1 MKVALVSAFL
11 EDEVYENRLN
21 DEFMEKVICNEDHFY
36 HRIAKSLT
44 QNGIEPVVHY
54 LSQEKETKRFIHKY
68 GHEIIR
74 IPGKKYP
81 FIHES
86 IVYSPELIKNIQNNF
101 DICNFVSGYYVK
113 YKIPDM
119 FDYTVSKLHKK
130 MPIIARW
137 AGGNHKWLLPIRK
150 EIKKT
155 SLKKCDKIICSGQ
168 EEIKNLENIFQIP
181 NKKIL
186 EIMNP
191 IDMTVFKFREKQIAS
206 NKLRLDVNYEYLL
219 YVGRFAKKKG
229 IEQILQVF
237 KKLNNN
243 DTNLKI
249 ILIGDGPLL
258 DQIKNFIK
266 ENHLENDVILPGRLT
281 HEITCYYYNISSVLL
296 NIPPLSGG
304 LANVIIE
311 AIASK
316 LPIIAT
322 NVGASKDYVG
332 GKFNNGILINST
344 NELELEKAII
354 EIIGDRKKYKNSN
367 EKILEK
373 FTFDFFGKKLNQTYM
388 ELLNK

>member
-1 MKVALVSAFL
+1 MKIALVSAFL
-11 EDEVYENRLN
+11 EDEIYEHKLD

-36 HRIAKSLT
+36 HRIAKALE
-44 QNGIEPVVHY
+44 QKGLEPVVHY
-54 LSQEKETKRFIHKY
+54 LSQEKVLKKFTHKY

-74 IPGKKYP
+74 IPAKKYP

-86 IVYSPELIKNIQNNF
+86 IVYSPELIKNIKNNF

-130 MPIIARW
+130 MPVIARW

-155 SLKKCDKIICSGQ
+155 SLKRCDKIICSGQ
-168 EEIKNLENIFQIP
+168 EEIKNLEKTFQIS
-181 NKKIL
+181 NEKIL
-186 EIMNP
+186 QIMNP
-191 IDMTVFKFREKQIAS
+191 IDTTVFKFREKQTAA
-206 NKLRLDVNYEYLL
+206 NKLGLDSNYQYLL
-219 YVGRFAKKKG
+219 YVGRFSKNKG
-229 IEQILQVF
+229 IEEILNVF
-237 KKLNNN
+237 KKLKENHS
-243 DTNLKI
+243 NLKL

-258 DQIKNFIK
+258 NQIQEYVKQNNLIT
-266 ENHLENDVILPGRLT
+266 DVILPGRLT

-296 NIPPLSGG
+296 NIGASGG

-354 EIIGDRKKYKNSN
+354 EIIENKKKYINSN
-367 EKILEK
+367 ENILKK
-373 FTFDFFGKKLNQTYM
+373 FTFEFFGQTLKQSYM

>member
-74 IPGKKYP
+74 IPVKKYP

-155 SLKKCDKIICSGQ
+155 SLKKCDKIICSG
-168 EEIKNLENIFQIP
+168 ENEIKNLQETFHIS
-181 NKKIL
+181 KEKIL

-191 IDMTVFKFREKQIAS
+191 VDTTIFKFRKKEIAS
-206 NKLRLDVNYEYLL
+206 NKLKLDSNYEYLL
-219 YVGRFAKKKG
+219 YVGRLSKNKG
-229 IEQILQVF
+229 IEEILNVF
-237 KKLNNN
+237 TKLKK
-243 DTNLKI
+243 DYSNLK
-249 ILIGDGPLL
+249 LIFVGDGPLL
-258 DQIKNFIK
+258 NQIKDHTKKN
-266 ENHLENDVILPGRLT
+266 NLSNDIILPGRLT

-296 NIPPLSGG
+296 NIGMSGG

-322 NVGASKDYVG
+322 DVGASKDYVG
-332 GKFNNGILINST
+332 NKMNNGILINSI
-344 NELELEKAII
+344 NELEIKNAIV
-354 EIIGDRKKYKNSN
+354 EIILNQKKYRNLN
-367 EKILEK
+367 ENKLEK
-373 FTFDFFGKKLNQTYM
+373 FTFDYFGKKLNETYM

>member
-1 MKVALVSAFL
+1 MRIALVSAFL
-11 EDEVYENRLN
+11 EDEVYENRLD
-21 DEFMEKVICNEDHFY
+21 DEFMEKIICNEDHFY

-44 QNGIEPVVHY
+44 QNGLEPVVHY
-54 LSQEKETKRFIHKY
+54 LSEEKDTKEFTHKY
-68 GHEIIR
+68 GHKIIR
-74 IPGKKYP
+74 IPAKKYP

-86 IVYSPELIKNIQNNF
+86 IVQSPELIKNIQNNF

-119 FDYTVSKLHKK
+119 FDYTTSKLHKK

-150 EIKKT
+150 EIKKK
-155 SLKKCDKIICSGQ
+155 SLNKCDKIICSGQ
-168 EEIKNLENIFQIP
+168 DEIKNLENIFQIP
-181 NKKIL
+181 NEKIL

-191 IDMTVFKFREKQIAS
+191 IDTTIFKFREKEIAA
-206 NKLRLDVNYEYLL
+206 KILGLDLNYEYLL
-219 YVGRFAKKKG
+219 YIGRFSKNKG
-229 IEQILQVF
+229 IKEILKVF
-237 KKLNNN
+237 KKLKKNHS
-243 DTNLKI
+243 NLKL

-258 DQIKNFIK
+258 NQIKDFVK
-266 ENHLENDVILPGRLT
+266 ENYLVKDVILPGRLT
-281 HEITCYYYNISSVLL
+281 HEIACYYYNISSVLV
-296 NIPPLSGG
+296 NVGMSGG

-332 GKFNNGILINST
+332 EKSNNGILINSI
-344 NELELEKAII
+344 NEIEIEKGII
-354 EIIGDRKKYKNSN
+354 EIISNGKKYKNSN

>member
-1 MKVALVSAFL
+1 MKIALVSAFL
-11 EDEVYENRLN
+11 EDEVYEKRLN
-21 DEFMEKVICNEDHFY
+21 NEFMEKVICNEDHFY

-44 QNGIEPVVHY
+44 QNGLEPVVHY
-54 LSQEKETKRFIHKY
+54 LSEEKEIKEFTHKY
-68 GHEIIR
+68 GHKIKR
-74 IPGKKYP
+74 IPAKKYP

-86 IVYSPELIKNIQNNF
+86 IVKSPELIKNIQNDF
-101 DICNFVSGYYVK
+101 DLCNFVSGYYVK

-119 FDYTVSKLHKK
+119 FDYTTSKLHKK

-150 EIKKT
+150 EIKKK

-168 EEIKNLENIFQIP
+168 DEIKNLEKVFQIP

-191 IDMTVFKFREKQIAS
+191 VDTTIFKFRKKEIAA
-206 NKLRLDVNYEYLL
+206 KTLGLDPNYEYLL
-219 YVGRFAKKKG
+219 YIGRFTENKG
-229 IEQILQVF
+229 IKEILKVF
-237 KKLNNN
+237 KKLKKNHS
-243 DTNLKI
+243 NLKLV
-249 ILIGDGPLL
+249 LIGDGPLL
-258 DQIKNFIK
+258 NQIKDFIK
-266 ENHLENDVILPGRLT
+266 KNYLVKDIILPGRLT
-281 HEITCYYYNISSVLL
+281 HEIACYYYNISSVLV
-296 NIPPLSGG
+296 NVGISGG

-332 GKFNNGILINST
+332 EKLNNGILINSIK
-344 NELELEKAII
+344 EIEIEKGII
-354 EIIGDRKKYKNSN
+354 EIISNRKKYKNSN

-373 FTFDFFGKKLNQTYM
+373 FSFDFFGKKLNQTYM

>member
-1 MKVALVSAFL
+1 MRIALVSAFL

-36 HRIAKSLT
+36 HRIAKALT
-44 QNGIEPVVHY
+44 QNGLEPVVHY
-54 LSQEKETKRFIHKY
+54 LSEEKESKEFIHKY
-68 GHEIIR
+68 GHKIKR
-74 IPGKKYP
+74 IPAKRYP

-86 IVYSPELIKNIQNNF
+86 IVQSPELIKNLQSNF

-119 FDYTVSKLHKK
+119 FDYTTSKLYKK

-137 AGGNHKWLLPIRK
+137 AGGNHKWLLSIRK

-155 SLKKCDKIICSGQ
+155 SLKKCDKIICSG
-168 EEIKNLENIFQIP
+168 ENEIKNLQDVFHIP
-181 NKKIL
+181 KEKIL

-191 IDMTVFKFREKQIAS
+191 IDTTIFKFRKKEIAS
-206 NKLRLDVNYEYLL
+206 KKLKLDSNYEYLL
-219 YVGRFAKKKG
+219 YVGRLSKNKG
-229 IEQILQVF
+229 IEEILNAF
-237 KKLNNN
+237 TKLKK
-243 DTNLKI
+243 DYSNLK
-249 ILIGDGPLL
+249 LIFVGDGPLL
-258 DQIKNFIK
+258 NQIKDHTKKN
-266 ENHLENDVILPGRLT
+266 NLSNDIILPGRLT

-296 NIPPLSGG
+296 NIGMSGG

-322 NVGASKDYVG
+322 DVGASKDYVG
-332 GKFNNGILINST
+332 NKMNNGILINSI
-344 NELELEKAII
+344 NELEIKNAIV
-354 EIIGDRKKYKNSN
+354 EIILNQKKYRNLN
-367 EKILEK
+367 ENKLEK
-373 FTFDFFGKKLNQTYM
+373 FTFDYFGKKLNETYM

>member
-1 MKVALVSAFL
+1 MKIALVSAFL
-11 EDEVYENRLN
+11 EDEIYGKKLD
-21 DEFMEKVICNEDHFY
+21 DEFMEKIICNEDHFY
-36 HRIAKSLT
+36 HRIAKALE
-44 QNGIEPVVHY
+44 QKGLEPVVHY
-54 LSQEKETKRFIHKY
+54 LSQEKVLKKFTHKY
-68 GHEIIR
+68 GHDIIR
-74 IPGKKYP
+74 IPAKKYP

-86 IVYSPELIKNIQNNF
+86 IVYSPELIKNIKNNF

-130 MPIIARW
+130 MPVIARW

-155 SLKKCDKIICSGQ
+155 SLKRCDKIICSGQ
-168 EEIKNLENIFQIP
+168 EEIKNLEKTFQIS
-181 NKKIL
+181 NEKIL
-186 EIMNP
+186 QIMNP
-191 IDMTVFKFREKQIAS
+191 IDTTVFKFREKQTAA
-206 NKLRLDVNYEYLL
+206 NKLGLDSNYQYLL
-219 YVGRFAKKKG
+219 YVGRFSKNKG
-229 IEQILQVF
+229 IEEILNVF
-237 KKLNNN
+237 KKLKENHS
-243 DTNLKI
+243 NLKL

-258 DQIKNFIK
+258 NQIQEYVKQNNLIT
-266 ENHLENDVILPGRLT
+266 DVILPGRLT

-296 NIPPLSGG
+296 NIGASGG

-332 GKFNNGILINST
+332 EKFNNGILINST
-344 NELELEKAII
+344 NELELEKAVI
-354 EIIGDRKKYKNSN
+354 EIIENRKKYINSN
-367 EKILEK
+367 ENILKK
-373 FTFDFFGKKLNQTYM
+373 FTFEFFGQTLKQSYM

>member
-1 MKVALVSAFL
+1 MRIALVSAFL

-21 DEFMEKVICNEDHFY
+21 DEFMEKIICNEDHFY

-44 QNGIEPVVHY
+44 QNGLEPVVHY
-54 LSQEKETKRFIHKY
+54 LSEEKDTKQFTHKY
-68 GHEIIR
+68 GHKIIR
-74 IPGKKYP
+74 IPAKKYP

-86 IVYSPELIKNIQNNF
+86 IVQSPELIKNIQNNF

-119 FDYTVSKLHKK
+119 FDYTTSKLHKK

-150 EIKKT
+150 EIKKK

-168 EEIKNLENIFQIP
+168 DEIKNLEKVFQIP

-191 IDMTVFKFREKQIAS
+191 IDTTVFKFREKQTAA
-206 NKLRLDVNYEYLL
+206 NKLELDVNYEYLL
-219 YVGRFAKKKG
+219 YVGRFAKNKG

-237 KKLNNN
+237 KKLNSN

-281 HEITCYYYNISSVLL
+281 HEITCYYYNISSILL
-296 NIPPLSGG
+296 NVGMSGG

-322 NVGASKDYVG
+322 NIGASKDYVG
-332 GKFNNGILINST
+332 KKFNNGILINPI

-354 EIIGDRKKYKNSN
+354 GIIENRKKYTNLN
-367 EKILEK
+367 ENILKK
-373 FTFDFFGKKLNQTYM
+373 FTFQFFGDTLKQTYM

>member
-1 MKVALVSAFL
+1 MKIALVSAFL
-11 EDEVYENRLN
+11 EDEIYGKKLD
-21 DEFMEKVICNEDHFY
+21 DEFMEKIICNEDHFY
-36 HRIAKSLT
+36 HRIAKALE
-44 QNGIEPVVHY
+44 QKGLEPVVHY
-54 LSQEKETKRFIHKY
+54 LSQEKVLKKFTHKY

-74 IPGKKYP
+74 IPAKKYP

-86 IVYSPELIKNIQNNF
+86 IVYSPELIKNIKNNF

-130 MPIIARW
+130 MPVIARW

-155 SLKKCDKIICSGQ
+155 SLKRCDKIICSGQ
-168 EEIKNLENIFQIP
+168 EEIKNLEKTFQIS
-181 NKKIL
+181 NEKIL
-186 EIMNP
+186 QIMNP
-191 IDMTVFKFREKQIAS
+191 IDTTVFKFREKQTAA
-206 NKLRLDVNYEYLL
+206 NKLGLDSNYQYLL
-219 YVGRFAKKKG
+219 YVGRFSKNKG
-229 IEQILQVF
+229 IEEILNVF
-237 KKLNNN
+237 KKLKENHS
-243 DTNLKI
+243 NLKL

-258 DQIKNFIK
+258 NQIQEYVKQNNLIT
-266 ENHLENDVILPGRLT
+266 DVILPGRLT

-296 NIPPLSGG
+296 NIGASGG

-344 NELELEKAII
+344 NELELEKHITNNAC
-354 EIIGDRKKYKNSN
+354 K
-367 EKILEK
+367 
-373 FTFDFFGKKLNQTYM
+373 
-388 ELLNK
+388 

>member
-1 MKVALVSAFL
+1 
-11 EDEVYENRLN
+11 
-21 DEFMEKVICNEDHFY
+21 
-36 HRIAKSLT
+36 
-44 QNGIEPVVHY
+44 
-54 LSQEKETKRFIHKY
+54 
-68 GHEIIR
+68 
-74 IPGKKYP
+74 
-81 FIHES
+81 
-86 IVYSPELIKNIQNNF
+86 
-101 DICNFVSGYYVK
+101 
-113 YKIPDM
+113 
-119 FDYTVSKLHKK
+119 
-130 MPIIARW
+130 
-137 AGGNHKWLLPIRK
+137 
-150 EIKKT
+150 
-155 SLKKCDKIICSGQ
+155 
-168 EEIKNLENIFQIP
+168 
-181 NKKIL
+181 
-186 EIMNP
+186 
-191 IDMTVFKFREKQIAS
+191 
-206 NKLRLDVNYEYLL
+206 
-219 YVGRFAKKKG
+219 
-229 IEQILQVF
+229 
-237 KKLNNN
+237 
-243 DTNLKI
+243 
-249 ILIGDGPLL
+249 LL

-332 GKFNNGILINST
+332 KKFNNGILINSI

>member
-44 QNGIEPVVHY
+44 QNGLEPVVHY
-54 LSQEKETKRFIHKY
+54 LSEEKEIKEFTHKY
-68 GHEIIR
+68 GHKIKR
-74 IPGKKYP
+74 IPAKKYP

-86 IVYSPELIKNIQNNF
+86 IVKSPELIKNIQNNF

-119 FDYTVSKLHKK
+119 FDYTTSKLHKK

-150 EIKKT
+150 EIKKK

-168 EEIKNLENIFQIP
+168 DEIKNLEKVFQIP

-191 IDMTVFKFREKQIAS
+191 VDTTIFKFRKKEIAA
-206 NKLRLDVNYEYLL
+206 KTLGLDPNYEYLL
-219 YVGRFAKKKG
+219 YIGRFTENKG
-229 IEQILQVF
+229 IKEILKVF
-237 KKLNNN
+237 KKLKKNHS
-243 DTNLKI
+243 NLKLV
-249 ILIGDGPLL
+249 LIGDGPLL
-258 DQIKNFIK
+258 NQIKDHPKKN
-266 ENHLENDVILPGRLT
+266 NLSNDVILPGRLT

-296 NIPPLSGG
+296 NIGMSGG

-322 NVGASKDYVG
+322 DVGASKDYVG
-332 GKFNNGILINST
+332 NKMNNGILINSI
-344 NELELEKAII
+344 NELEIKNAIV
-354 EIIGDRKKYKNSN
+354 EIILNQKKYRNLN
-367 EKILEK
+367 ENKLEK
-373 FTFDFFGKKLNQTYM
+373 FTFDYFGKKLNETYM